1 MGASMLVQ
9 KQLKEAQLAASL
21 AADAAS
27 TQITHMRDL
36 CARDVQ
42 DAEAR
47 ARARVDAENT
57 SQRAQIDAASAAL
70 REERA
75 ALNRERHSTEVL
87 STLSAQVEAV
97 SLTAMQREK
106 RLTARLEDEL
116 MDREQ
121 R

>member
-1 MGASMLVQ
+1 MGTWLVQ
-9 KQLKEAQLAASL
+9 KQLKEAQQAASL
-21 AADAAS
+21 STDAAS
-27 TQITHMRDL
+27 SHITQMRDQ
-36 CARDVQ
+36 CARDIQ

-57 SQRAQIDAASAAL
+57 VQQAQLDAQTAAL

-75 ALNRERHSTEVL
+75 TLNRDRQSTEAL
-87 STLSAQVEAV
+87 SSLSAQVEAV
-97 SLTAMQREK
+97 SMTAMQREK

>member
-1 MGASMLVQ
+1 MVQ

-27 TQITHMRDL
+27 TQLTQMRDQ

-47 ARARVDAENT
+47 ARARVDAAN
-57 SQRAQIDAASAAL
+57 SAQRAQLDSEAAAL

-75 ALNRERHSTEVL
+75 AMNRERQSTEAL
-87 STLSAQVEAV
+87 SSLSAQVEAV
-97 SLTAMQREK
+97 SHTATQREK